1 MKTTLILAA
10 AASLFVGP
18 VAVAEKDDHDHDHHH
33 AMVGPNGGRVLHEV
47 DPHAELLVTK
57 DRKLQVTFLNE
68 EGKAIAAGDQSVA
81 VICGKRTAPTKM
93 KFTKKEGAFISD
105 KALPKGMNIPTV
117 VQIAMKPGEKKTT
130 IRLNLNLE
138 DCPTCD
144 SLEYACTC
152 DHSEDEKEGDKKKK

>member
-1 MKTTLILAA
+1 MKTTLMLAA

-68 EGKAIAAGDQSVA
+68 KGKAIAAGDQTIAA
-81 VICGKRTAPTKM
+81 VCGKRTAPTKM
-93 KFTKKEGAFISD
+93 AFSKKGGSFISD

-117 VQIAMKPGEKKTT
+117 VQIAMKPGAKKTT
-130 IRLNLNLE
+130 IRLNLNLQE
-138 DCPTCD
+138 CPTCD

-152 DHSEDEKEGDKKKK
+152 DHSEDEDKKKKK

>member
-1 MKTTLILAA
+1 MKTTLMLAA

-18 VAVAEKDDHDHDHHH
+18 IAVAEKDDHDHDHHH

-47 DPHAELLVTK
+47 VPHAELLVTK
-57 DRKLQVTFLNE
+57 DRKLQVTFIND
-68 EGKAIAAGDQSVA
+68 EGKGIAAADQSIS
-81 VICGKRTAPTKM
+81 VICGKRTSPTRM
-93 KFTKKEGAFISD
+93 KFTKNKDTFISD
-105 KALPKGMNIPTV
+105 KALPKGLHIPTII
-117 VQIAMKPGEKKTT
+117 QIVMEPGEDKTT

-152 DHSEDEKEGDKKKK
+152 DHSEDEKKDDKKK